1 MIFNYYSLAG
11 TVQAGGK
18 PGEMGLERGRSGIH
32 TRAGSG
38 SKNHKG
44 IRLLVVTAYYS
55 LKNQFLAK
63 QF

>member
-18 PGEMGLERGRSGIH
+18 PGEMGLERAR
-32 TRAGSG
+32 SG